1 MKDLSKLSKNEL
13 FSYSTKELQDYLD
26 TMDANG
32 WRNIEEDDKVEKNNV
47 VENFDEK
54 YGGLAKK
61 IISYHSRP
69 KAPESINKK
78 AISMQNKIGK
88 IKSSKKYQKTNNSPL
103 ITKLEKKLK
112 EINNRWQVKKL

>member
-1 MKDLSKLSKNEL
+1 
-13 FSYSTKELQDYLD
+13 
-26 TMDANG
+26 MDANG
-32 WRNIEEDDKVEKNNV
+32 WRNVEEDDKVEKSNV

-69 KAPESINKK
+69 KAPENINKK
-78 AISMQNKIGK
+78 AMSMQNKIGK

-103 ITKLEKKLK
+103 ITKLEKELK
-112 EINNRWQVKKL
+112 KINNRWQVKKL